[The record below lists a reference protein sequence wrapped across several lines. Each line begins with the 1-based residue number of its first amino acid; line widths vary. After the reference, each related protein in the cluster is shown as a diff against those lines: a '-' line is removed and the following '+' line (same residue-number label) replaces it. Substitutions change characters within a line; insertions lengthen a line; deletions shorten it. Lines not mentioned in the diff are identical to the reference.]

1 MHCGQARQ
9 LFDAYVDGELSSSM
23 ATELDAH
30 RLKCAECRRALALL
44 EVSEHVLTS
53 TKDPVRVR
61 RDFTDRLVACIED
74 QQSPWS
80 VRLRR
85 GLYVGVPLAAAAVI
99 ALAFLGV
106 FDRSRAGEFAG
117 VTVDAA
123 DVELL
128 MAPSVPA
135 DGRNGSL
142 STIPAASSDW
152 ARRVSE
158 SWDARRRT
166 VANLRQVFDDVVSVP
181 LQSLDEAG
189 GDAVLNDDAGEDIP
203 RDPEADPDDLE
214 SPDAPPPDEE
224 DL

>member
-9 LFDAYVDGELSSSM
+9 LFDAYLDGELSSSM

-30 RLKCAECRRALALL
+30 RLKCADCRRALALL

-74 QQSPWS
+74 RRSPFS
-80 VRLRR
+80 IRLRR
-85 GLYVGVPLAAAAVI
+85 GLYVGAPLAAAAVI
-99 ALAFLGV
+99 ALAFLGA

-128 MAPSVPA
+128 MAPPVPA
-135 DGRNGSL
+135 DGRNGPL
-142 STIPAASSDW
+142 PTIPAASSEW
-152 ARRVSE
+152 ARRISD
-158 SWDARRRT
+158 SWDLRRRN
-166 VANLRQVFDDVVSVP
+166 VANLRRFFDDVVSVP
-181 LQSLDEAG
+181 LQSLDETDGEAEM
-189 GDAVLNDDAGEDIP
+189 NDHAGEDLP
-203 RDPEADPDDLE
+203 RDPEADPHDLE
-214 SPDAPPPDEE
+214 SSDKPPPDEE